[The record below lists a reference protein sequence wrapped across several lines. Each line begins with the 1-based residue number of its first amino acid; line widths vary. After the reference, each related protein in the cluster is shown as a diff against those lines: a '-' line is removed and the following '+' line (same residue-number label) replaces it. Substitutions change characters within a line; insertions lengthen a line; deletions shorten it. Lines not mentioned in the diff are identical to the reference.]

1 MVVGP
6 ADYNSSPAGIADGRR
21 LATALTRRARAGS
34 AATSLVRLLRLAAAA
49 WPGLSWPAPAAAAT
63 GSHGACTSQVPT
75 GGPRSAGK
83 KRQPTGPARNQHARG
98 PDSRPCAGQV
108 ASARP
113 WAGAATCKRVETPS
127 PASRLDRVRRR
138 SGCNDSRPDRFKSA
152 GRYLLRYQRSAA
164 ARPVSRTTTVT
175 SCDGACAQN
184 HEDALTQVW
193 VTAVML
199 AWLSSGQSRV
209 PSADWR
215 DVVGGGEAVET
226 F

>member
-1 MVVGP
+1 MVGP
-6 ADYNSSPAGIADGRR
+6 ADYNSSPAGIADGQRR
-21 LATALTRRARAGS
+21 ATALTRRARAGS

-49 WPGLSWPAPAAAAT
+49 WPGVSWPAPAAAAT

-98 PDSRPCAGQV
+98 PESRPCAGQV

-138 SGCNDSRPDRFKSA
+138 SGCNDSRPDRLGLQEGTCSGTNEA
-152 GRYLLRYQRSAA
+152 QQPDSYHQ
-164 ARPVSRTTTVT
+164 TTTVT
-175 SCDGACAQN
+175 SCDGACAQIT
-184 HEDALTQVW
+184 DKRSVR
-193 VTAVML
+193 
-199 AWLSSGQSRV
+199 SR
-209 PSADWR
+209 
-215 DVVGGGEAVET
+215 
-226 F
+226 

>member
-1 MVVGP
+1 MVGP
-6 ADYNSSPAGIADGRR
+6 ADYNSSPAGIADGQRR
-21 LATALTRRARAGS
+21 ATALTRRARAGS

-49 WPGLSWPAPAAAAT
+49 WPGVSWPAPAAAAT

-98 PDSRPCAGQV
+98 PESRPCAGQV

-138 SGCNDSRPDRFKSA
+138 SGCNDSRPDRLSLQEGTCSGTKRSSPPRVADNNGYVVRWSVCSKSRRRAHSGLGDGGHA
-152 GRYLLRYQRSAA
+152 GMA
-164 ARPVSRTTTVT
+164 
-175 SCDGACAQN
+175 
-184 HEDALTQVW
+184 
-193 VTAVML
+193 
-199 AWLSSGQSRV
+199 
-209 PSADWR
+209 
-215 DVVGGGEAVET
+215 
-226 F
+226 